1 MTAPVVSAPIG
12 TTPVSTP
19 PRQVVLRPLG
29 TPLPLGFLGLM
40 VATAAFATVQLG
52 WVAPDQ
58 GRFAAYAALFF
69 TAPVQLLASVLGFLS
84 RDPIAGTGMGILA
97 GTWAGFGI
105 ATLTS
110 PPGSLSPGVGVVL
123 ILAGIALLVPAHA
136 ALEKPLV
143 AGVVL
148 LSALRFALTGIAMT
162 SGVHGWLTVAGW
174 CGLLLAAL
182 SLYAALALE
191 LEGVRRRAVV
201 PVFRRGSGSEWA
213 ASQEEPGV
221 REGL

>member
-1 MTAPVVSAPIG
+1 MTAPVASSPIG

-52 WVAPDQ
+52 WVTPDQ

-69 TAPVQLLASVLGFLS
+69 TAPVQLLTSVLGFLS
-84 RDPIAGTGMGILA
+84 RDPVAGTGMGVLA
-97 GTWAGFGI
+97 GTWAGYAV

-110 PPGSLSPGVGVVL
+110 PPGALSPGVGVVL
-123 ILAGIALLVPAHA
+123 ILAAVALLVPALA
-136 ALEKPLV
+136 AVEKPLV

-148 LSALRFALTGIAMT
+148 LSALRFLLTGIAMT
-162 SGVHGWLTVAGW
+162 TQAHGWVTTAGW
-174 CGLLLAAL
+174 CGIVLGAL

-191 LEGVRRRAVV
+191 LEGARHRALL
-201 PVFRRGSGSEWA
+201 PVFRRGTGTEWA
-213 ASQEEPGV
+213 ATQEEPGV